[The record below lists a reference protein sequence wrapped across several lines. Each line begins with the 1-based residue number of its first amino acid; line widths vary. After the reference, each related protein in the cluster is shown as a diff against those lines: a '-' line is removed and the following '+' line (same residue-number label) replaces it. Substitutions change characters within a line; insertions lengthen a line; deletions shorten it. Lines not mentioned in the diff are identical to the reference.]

1 MENIERRLE
10 EESDCFKGVCEMKYK
25 WAVFAVSAVFLVL
38 VLSSSSEAVDTKG
51 IDVCC
56 HKDVLD
62 SEDLQIID
70 NFVAEAVQELVATH
84 DFTSI
89 ARIRTVILSRSSS
102 SKESAAGQYASQFS
116 ESAHKYISE
125 AFEAAEELTPEGRKF
140 KMILNLLILVDSLE
154 DLQLADLATRMI
166 NDENKAIRY
175 WAVHSVTNRGFMEQL
190 NATEGAKLKASSI
203 VKELKKLVENS
214 GPETLALMVEFAA
227 GVDVPVGEGLLLQIA
242 DRRIK
247 EYADW
252 TVEYEL
258 LDGAILK
265 SLDSKIPSGG
275 LINSVV
281 ARRFGQLYSYV
292 MQRYVEGRDFL
303 SAAEKHQLASVLVE
317 IEMLCISKRLGM
329 GQSVIKKAV
338 ERDDY
343 MALLE
348 EHNRLLGDETRAGQL
363 PLKLNFDYGKNP
375 DGSKR
380 IAPLSLPEPPK
391 IERAG

>member
-1 MENIERRLE
+1 MENIERRLG
-10 EESDCFKGVCEMKYK
+10 EESDCFKGVCKMKYK

-38 VLSSSSEAVDTKG
+38 AMNSGSEAVDMVEIDKVRSKG
-51 IDVCC
+51 
-56 HKDVLD
+56 VLEE
-62 SEDLQIID
+62 EDLQIID
-70 NFVAEAVQELVATH
+70 RFVAEGVQELVVTH

-89 ARIRTVILSRSSS
+89 AKVRTVISSRNSSNS
-102 SKESAAGQYASQFS
+102 NSAAAQYASQFS

-154 DLQLADLATRMI
+154 DLQLAALATRMI

-190 NATEGAKLKASSI
+190 NATEGAKLKAGSI
-203 VKELKKLVENS
+203 VEELKKLVDSS
-214 GPETLALMVEFAA
+214 GPEILALMVEFAA
-227 GVDVPVGEGLLLQIA
+227 GVDTPAGEGLLVQIA

-265 SLDSKIPSGG
+265 LLDSKIPSGG

-292 MQRYVEGRDFL
+292 VQRYVEGRDFL
-303 SAAEKHQLASVLVE
+303 SVAEKHQLASVLVE
-317 IEMLCISKRLGM
+317 TEMLCISKRLEM

-391 IERAG
+391 IEGAG

>member
-1 MENIERRLE
+1 
-10 EESDCFKGVCEMKYK
+10 MKYK
-25 WAVFAVSAVFLVL
+25 WAVFAVSAAFLVL
-38 VLSSSSEAVDTKG
+38 VLSSRSEAVDTVEIDKVRSKG
-51 IDVCC
+51 
-56 HKDVLD
+56 VLEE
-62 SEDLQIID
+62 EDLQIID
-70 NFVAEAVQELVATH
+70 RFVAEGVQELVATH

-89 ARIRTVILSRSSS
+89 AKVRTVISSRNSSNS
-102 SKESAAGQYASQFS
+102 NSAAAQYAAQFS
-116 ESAHKYISE
+116 DSAYKYISE
-125 AFEAAEELTPEGRKF
+125 AFEAAEELAPEERKF

-154 DLQLADLATRMI
+154 ALQLADLATRMI

-190 NATEGAKLKASSI
+190 NATEGAKLKAGSI
-203 VKELKKLVENS
+203 VKELKELVESS
-214 GPETLALMVEFAA
+214 GPEILALMVEFAA
-227 GVDVPVGEGLLLQIA
+227 GVDVPAGEGLLVQIA

-252 TVEYEL
+252 AVEYEL

-292 MQRYVEGRDFL
+292 VQRYVEGRDFL

-317 IEMLCISKRLGM
+317 TEMLCISKRLGM

-391 IERAG
+391 TEGAD